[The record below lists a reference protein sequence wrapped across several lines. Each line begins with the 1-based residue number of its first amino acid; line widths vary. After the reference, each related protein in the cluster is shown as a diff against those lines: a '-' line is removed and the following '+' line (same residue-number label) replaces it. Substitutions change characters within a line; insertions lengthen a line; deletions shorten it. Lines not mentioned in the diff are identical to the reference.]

1 MTASVTLAFCTYN
14 RAWRLPKLLASIR
27 AQTCSV
33 PFDILAINNNSQDN
47 TLEVLSELQNLPG
60 AELKV
65 VTETQQGISFARN
78 RAIKECLDQEVMI
91 FMDDDELPLAGYIEQ
106 AWQSLRSGDYHIVG
120 GIVTLQLD
128 CPRPKW
134 LTDNYLPFLAALDYG
149 NQPFEITSSAHS
161 MWTGNIAYRME
172 IFRRYPD
179 LRFDDRYNRIGSD
192 IGGGED
198 MQLFKQCLALPDV
211 KIFYE
216 PRMQVQH
223 HIEAWRVRR
232 PYFLKLHYRC
242 GYKQAKF
249 NPIDY
254 QGRTLLGIP
263 GFLFIQVLKQ
273 SWHSLILQLKG
284 QPEALRQWMNA
295 CHTLGMLK
303 GYRAKNSS

>member
-33 PFDILAINNNSQDN
+33 PFDILAVNNNSQDN

-65 VTETQQGISFARN
+65 VTETQQGITFARN
-78 RAIKECLDQEVMI
+78 RAIKECLNKGVMI
-91 FMDDDELPLAGYIEQ
+91 FIDDDELPLPGLIEAASKSIYQ
-106 AWQSLRSGDYHIVG
+106 DGFNIVG
-120 GIVTLQLD
+120 GKVILELD

-134 LTDNYLPFLAALDYG
+134 LTDMYLPFLAAVDYG
-149 NQPFEITSSAHS
+149 EEAFVITDTTSPL
-161 MWTGNIAYRME
+161 WTANIAYDMSL
-172 IFRRYPD
+172 FRD
-179 LRFDDRYNRIGSD
+179 HANLRFDPRFNRIGSD

-198 MQLFKQCLALPDV
+198 MQLFKQCLALPN
-211 KIFYE
+211 IRIRYE
-216 PRMQVQH
+216 PQMQVQH
-223 HIEAWRVRR
+223 HIEAWRVKRL
-232 PYFLKLHYRC
+232 YFLKLHYRC

-249 NPIDY
+249 NQAEY
-254 QGRTLLGIP
+254 QGKTLFGIP

-273 SWHSLILQLKG
+273 SWHSLIIQLKG